1 MGIAQD
7 ILDNFYINRKQNKTD
22 VNPGIGA
29 TSIVGTHNAGSSKIS
44 EEDALSISS
53 VVAATDLISSTIARL
68 PIQIYKKGTK
78 GEQVILEEDRRYKIL
93 NKEPNSNM
101 SGINLKKRIVMD
113 YLLHGN
119 SYLIPEWNRNEIVAL
134 YHVPPKN
141 VNIKKYA
148 RKGTEY
154 IIDGKIGIQGIDGT
168 YVKDFDPDELVII
181 LKNSDDGLQSK
192 GVLDLNS
199 ELLELALRQQRYSSS
214 ILENGSLPLA
224 VLQVPTKLT
233 EKAMN
238 NIKNSWVKNYQ
249 GGNNAG
255 KTVVLEEGVEYKPV
269 SLNPN
274 ELDLT
279 SGKKDTMSD
288 IARLFNIPESMINAD
303 ANKYNSNEQNNIHLL
318 QYTLSPI
325 ISVIE
330 TALERSLL
338 LEDEKNNGYRIQ
350 IDTSSIL
357 ATTEAEKIKSTNE
370 ALKGGIIS
378 INEARRRHGYRVIDD
393 DYMMWSQGSVF
404 YNKESGR
411 MTIPNMGANID
422 PNDPESVAKVT
433 SKDANIRKNNDLDKD
448 VTEEEKENSDND
460 EEDNK
465 NNNEDDSEK
474 DKR

>member
-1 MGIAQD
+1 MGLAQN
-7 ILDNFYINRKQNKTD
+7 ILEAFYVRRKNENTKQPN
-22 VNPGIGA
+22 IGA
-29 TSIVGTHNAGSSKIS
+29 TSIVGTHNAGSSKIR

-78 GEQVILEEDRRYKIL
+78 GEQILLEEDTRYKLL
-93 NKEPNSNM
+93 NREPNQNM
-101 SGINLKKRIVMD
+101 SGINLKKRVVMD

-119 SYLIPEWNRNEIVAL
+119 SYLVPEWQRNDVVAI
-134 YHVPPKN
+134 HHIPAKH

-148 RKGTEY
+148 RKGAEY
-154 IIDGKIGIQGIDGT
+154 IIDGKIAITGADGT
-168 YVKDFDPDELVII
+168 YVKEFYPDELIII
-181 LKNSDDGLQSK
+181 LKNTEDGLQSK
-192 GVLDLNS
+192 GILDLNS
-199 ELLELALRQQRYSSS
+199 ELLELALRQQKYSTS

-224 VLQVPTKLT
+224 VLQVPTRLT
-233 EKAMN
+233 ERAMN
-238 NIKNSWVKNYQ
+238 NIKNSWVRNYQ
-249 GGNNAG
+249 GGDNAG

-279 SGKKDTMSD
+279 SGKKDTISD
-288 IARLFNIPESMINAD
+288 IARLFNIPESMINAN

-330 TALERSLL
+330 TAFERSLL
-338 LEDEKNNGYRIQ
+338 LEEEKENGYRIQ
-350 IDTSSIL
+350 FDTSSIL
-357 ATTEAEKIKSTNE
+357 ATTEAEKIRSTNE

-378 INEARRRHGYRVIDD
+378 INEARRRHGYRVIED
-393 DYMMWSQGSVF
+393 DYMMWSLGAVF
-404 YNKESGR
+404 YNKENGR

-433 SKDANIRKNNDLDKD
+433 EKDANIRKNNDLDKD
-448 VTEEEKENSDND
+448 SNEVDKEDSDND
-460 EEDNK
+460 KENDKDNEEDDN
-465 NNNEDDSEK
+465 EK
-474 DKR
+474 DK

>member
-148 RKGTEY
+148 RKGSEY

-393 DYMMWSQGSVF
+393 DYMMWSLGAVF

>member
-7 ILDNFYINRKQNKTD
+7 ILESFYVNRKQDNKNIKT
-22 VNPGIGA
+22 NIGA
-29 TSIVGTHNAGSSKIS
+29 TSIVGTHNAGSAKVS

-78 GEQVILEEDRRYKIL
+78 GEQVILDDDRRYKLL
-93 NKEPNSNM
+93 NKEPNNNM

-113 YLLHGN
+113 YLLYGN
-119 SYLIPEWNRNEIVAL
+119 SYLIPEWNRNEIVAI

-141 VNIKKYA
+141 INVKKYA

-154 IIDGKIGIQGIDGT
+154 IIDGKIGVQGVDGT
-168 YVKDFDPDELVII
+168 FVKDFDPDELVII
-181 LKNSDDGLQSK
+181 LKNSNDGLQSQ

-224 VLQVPTKLT
+224 VLQVPTRLT

-238 NIKNSWVKNYQ
+238 NIKQSWVKNYQ
-249 GGNNAG
+249 GGGNAG

-279 SGKKDTMSD
+279 SNKKDTMSD

-330 TALERSLL
+330 TAFERALL
-338 LEDEKNNGYRIQ
+338 LEEEKNNGYRIQ

-378 INEARRRHGYRVIDD
+378 INEARNRHGYRIIDD
-393 DYMMWSQGSVF
+393 DYMMWSLGAVF
-404 YNKESGR
+404 YNKENGR

-422 PNDPESVAKVT
+422 PNDPESVAKIT
-433 SKDANIRKNNDLDKD
+433 
-448 VTEEEKENSDND
+448 D
-460 EEDNK
+460 EEAKVRKKSDIEK
-465 NNNEDDSEK
+465 DDKESEDDSDDSDEEK
-474 DKR
+474 DDNKEEKDNTKNKK

>member
-22 VNPGIGA
+22 VNSGIGA

-78 GEQVILEEDRRYKIL
+78 GEQVILDEDRRYKIL
-93 NKEPNSNM
+93 NKEPNNNM

-238 NIKNSWVKNYQ
+238 NIKNSWVRNYQ

-330 TALERSLL
+330 TAFERSLL

-393 DYMMWSQGSVF
+393 DYMMWSLGAVF

-422 PNDPESVAKVT
+422 LMTQKV
-433 SKDANIRKNNDLDKD
+433 
-448 VTEEEKENSDND
+448 
-460 EEDNK
+460 
-465 NNNEDDSEK
+465 
-474 DKR
+474 

>member
-78 GEQVILEEDRRYKIL
+78 GEQVILDEDRRYKIL

-238 NIKNSWVKNYQ
+238 NIKNSWVRNYQ

-330 TALERSLL
+330 TAFERSLL

-393 DYMMWSQGSVF
+393 DYMMWSLGAVF

-422 PNDPESVAKVT
+422 PNDPESVAKVIN
-433 SKDANIRKNNDLDKD
+433 KDANIRKNSDLDVD
-448 VTEEEKENSDND
+448 VDEEEKENSDND
-460 EEDNK
+460 DEDNK
-465 NNNEDDSEK
+465 NNNEDDNEK

>member
-1 MGIAQD
+1 
-7 ILDNFYINRKQNKTD
+7 
-22 VNPGIGA
+22 
-29 TSIVGTHNAGSSKIS
+29 
-44 EEDALSISS
+44 
-53 VVAATDLISSTIARL
+53 
-68 PIQIYKKGTK
+68 
-78 GEQVILEEDRRYKIL
+78 
-93 NKEPNSNM
+93 
-101 SGINLKKRIVMD
+101 MD

-119 SYLIPEWNRNEIVAL
+119 SYLIPEWNRNKIVAL

-238 NIKNSWVKNYQ
+238 NIKNSWVRNYQ

-274 ELDLT
+274 
-279 SGKKDTMSD
+279 
-288 IARLFNIPESMINAD
+288 
-303 ANKYNSNEQNNIHLL
+303 
-318 QYTLSPI
+318 
-325 ISVIE
+325 
-330 TALERSLL
+330 
-338 LEDEKNNGYRIQ
+338 
-350 IDTSSIL
+350 
-357 ATTEAEKIKSTNE
+357 
-370 ALKGGIIS
+370 
-378 INEARRRHGYRVIDD
+378 
-393 DYMMWSQGSVF
+393 
-404 YNKESGR
+404 
-411 MTIPNMGANID
+411 
-422 PNDPESVAKVT
+422 
-433 SKDANIRKNNDLDKD
+433 
-448 VTEEEKENSDND
+448 
-460 EEDNK
+460 
-465 NNNEDDSEK
+465 
-474 DKR
+474 

>member
-22 VNPGIGA
+22 VNSGIGA

-78 GEQVILEEDRRYKIL
+78 GEQVILDEDRRYKIL

-238 NIKNSWVKNYQ
+238 NIKNSWVRNYQ

-330 TALERSLL
+330 TAFERSLL
-338 LEDEKNNGYRIQ
+338 LEEEKENGYRIQ

-393 DYMMWSQGSVF
+393 DYMMWSLGAVF

-433 SKDANIRKNNDLDKD
+433 NKDANIRKNGDLDKD
-448 VTEEEKENSDND
+448 VNKDEEENIDND
-460 EEDNK
+460 EIDNK
-465 NNNEDDSEK
+465 NNKEDDNEK

>member
-154 IIDGKIGIQGIDGT
+154 IIDGKVGIQGIDGT

-393 DYMMWSQGSVF
+393 DYMMWSLGAVF